1 MEFFLEIMYIVYKF
15 EGMTHEQ
22 PKIGMWLIDRYS
34 EKTKRERA
42 EKKDT
47 KER

>member
-1 MEFFLEIMYIVYKF
+1 
-15 EGMTHEQ
+15 MTHEQ
-22 PKIGMWLIDRYS
+22 PKIMWEMDEYS

-42 EKKDT
+42 ERKDT